1 MRHDIWA
8 GGRGKPG
15 VAGWRLKPARKGS
28 EQRSASQGKAFPYTK
43 KNASSMSLRFLK
55 GDAGTKSGMT
65 CLAISAQP
73 CGLRRSF
80 RGTGRR
86 SSDPCRLPFSC

>member
-28 EQRSASQGKAFPYTK
+28 EQRSASQGKAFPFI
-43 KNASSMSLRFLK
+43 KNIRLVK
-55 GDAGTKSGMT
+55 DG
-65 CLAISAQP
+65 CLNFY
-73 CGLRRSF
+73 GLF
-80 RGTGRR
+80 
-86 SSDPCRLPFSC
+86 

>member
-43 KNASSMSLRFLK
+43 KTQAHLSLRFK
-55 GDAGTKSGMT
+55 
-65 CLAISAQP
+65 
-73 CGLRRSF
+73 F
-80 RGTGRR
+80 
-86 SSDPCRLPFSC
+86 